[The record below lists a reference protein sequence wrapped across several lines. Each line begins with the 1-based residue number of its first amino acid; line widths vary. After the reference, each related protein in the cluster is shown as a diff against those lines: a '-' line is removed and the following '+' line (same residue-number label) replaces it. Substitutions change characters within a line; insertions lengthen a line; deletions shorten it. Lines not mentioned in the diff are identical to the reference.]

1 MPARDPVRCTF
12 CDDLAIGFGFIQPPM
27 CQRHYEVARM
37 MAMLEERPSGV
48 TLPALRRL
56 WNCVSDEAPTGAV
69 LVAISELPLLMWDLL
84 QNCER
89 IF

>member
-1 MPARDPVRCTF
+1 MLRDDVRCTF
-12 CDDLAIGFGFIQPPM
+12 CDDLAVGFGFISPPM

-37 MAMLEERPSGV
+37 MAILEETPSGV

-56 WNCVSDEAPTGAV
+56 LSRVSDEAPTGAV
-69 LVAISELPLLMWDLL
+69 LVAISELPRLAWDLL

-89 IF
+89 LV